1 MYIQYGL
8 RALVLPCL
16 ILAGCVTRYNDD
28 GTQSRGVNW
37 YGIAAG
43 MQAAGAAHNGNYNVP
58 QQYQQVPQGS
68 AFNSATIIRPG
79 RAPSYYSGD
88 NFGGVAYYPR
98 ATSFSVL
105 SRWYGRYDDHHPG
118 QPPVYIQQH

>member
-88 NFGGVAYYPR
+88 NFGGSLITPGQPA
-98 ATSFSVL
+98 SQFSHD
-105 SRWYGRYDDHHPG
+105 GMGGTTIITPG